1 MAGPNTPTSHNLT
14 AAANTAGSW
23 TCPVLASLITVT
35 NEGTANAWVTVDGS
49 TPTVN
54 GDGQYFVPTGGYEEI
69 PIVENTAAEGGTGTL
84 TIKGISTGALSLWI
98 EVDQ

>member
-14 AAANTAGSW
+14 AAASAVGSW
-23 TCPVLASLITVT
+23 LLPVRPSLITVT
-35 NEGTANAWVTVDGS
+35 NEGTANAWATTDGS

-54 GDGQYFVPTGGYEEI
+54 GDDQYFIPAGGYEEI
-69 PIVENTAAEGGTGTL
+69 PITEIAGTGPI
-84 TIKGISTGALSLWI
+84 TIQAISPAALSLWI